1 MHKENIALYS
11 TSSGKKFHVNDMFVP
26 GSHRERITW
35 LGLIGIAMQ
44 DSQYETSNA
53 TYLRFEIEDTGNVY
67 IYIFFFS
74 TTVLQ

>member
-1 MHKENIALYS
+1 M
-11 TSSGKKFHVNDMFVP
+11 NDMFVP
-26 GSHRERITW
+26 GSHREQITQ

-67 IYIFFFS
+67 IYIYFF
-74 TTVLQ
+74 LQQFCNNARIAIANVIMHPREF

>member
-1 MHKENIALYS
+1 
-11 TSSGKKFHVNDMFVP
+11 MFVP

-67 IYIFFFS
+67 IYIYFFS